1 MLAKRIIA
9 CLDIPNGRVIK
20 GVNFVN
26 LRDAGDPMGQARHY
40 EAQGADE
47 LIFPDISATHEGRA
61 TVLNLAR
68 AVADQVF
75 IPFTVGGGAGD
86 VESMRALLR
95 AGADKVAINS
105 AAVSR
110 PELIRA
116 RAHELG
122 APAIVAAIDARRLT
136 PARQS
141 RLTEGRC

>member
-47 LIFPDISATHEGRA
+47 LIFLDISAMHEGRA

-75 IPFTVGGGAGD
+75 IPFTVGGGVGN
-86 VESMRALLR
+86 VESMRR
-95 AGADKVAINS
+95 YCGPGPIRWRSTRPPSAG
-105 AAVSR
+105 
-110 PELIRA
+110 
-116 RAHELG
+116 
-122 APAIVAAIDARRLT
+122 
-136 PARQS
+136 QS
-141 RLTEGRC
+141 